1 MIYLVRHGE
10 TTWNQAGRQQGH
22 LDSPLTSKGVSQ
34 ARAVGRALRQVLSDA
49 GHINIE
55 SSPLGRA
62 RETAALI
69 CAELGIPSDDIAI
82 SPLLIEHNLGVWQG
96 LTFGEIDELH
106 PGARREREASKWN
119 YVVEEGESYA
129 LVSDRARQWL
139 ATHNM
144 ASVTIAVTH
153 EMISRTIQG
162 AYRALTPQET
172 IGRSHPQDRIYRLHN
187 GQITELLADL
197 SVR

>member
-1 MIYLVRHGE
+1 
-10 TTWNQAGRQQGH
+10 
-22 LDSPLTSKGVSQ
+22 
-34 ARAVGRALRQVLSDA
+34 
-49 GHINIE
+49 
-55 SSPLGRA
+55 
-62 RETAALI
+62 
-69 CAELGIPSDDIAI
+69 
-82 SPLLIEHNLGVWQG
+82 LIEHNLGVWQG
-96 LTFGEIDELH
+96 LTFSEIDELH
-106 PGARREREASKWN
+106 PGARREREASKRN
-119 YVVEEGESYA
+119 YVVEGGESYT

-139 ATHNM
+139 ATHNT

-172 IGRSHPQDRIYRLHN
+172 LERSHPQDRIYRLHN